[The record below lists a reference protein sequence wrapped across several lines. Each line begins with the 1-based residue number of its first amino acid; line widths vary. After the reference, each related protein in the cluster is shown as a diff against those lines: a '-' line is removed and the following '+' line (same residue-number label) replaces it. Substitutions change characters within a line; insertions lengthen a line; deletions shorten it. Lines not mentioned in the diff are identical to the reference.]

1 MVDYVGRTAKTVLV
15 VGAALCMCLVS
26 ATVFADQSQS
36 ANYQVNETFFGTGG
50 ELNACSGSYCSK
62 QSAGELTVGNT
73 KSSSYQAQA
82 GFNTNREESLQ
93 LIISSSAIDLGVQSV
108 AAPGV
113 GTAKFIVKS
122 YLSSGYIVQIN
133 GPSLT
138 SAAGRQFAALG
149 TQTASTPGTEQF
161 GINLTTNTSPAI
173 PGSANPVQLPDGT
186 FSFGSVTDAY
196 NDTNVFRYVNGDTIA
211 QSMSSSG
218 TTEYTISY
226 MSNISATTGSG
237 LYTANHSLVAT
248 ATF

>member
-1 MVDYVGRTAKTVLV
+1 MKVFWVTCAAVTAISLALWP
-15 VGAALCMCLVS
+15 AA
-26 ATVFADQSQS
+26 AYADQSQS
-36 ANYQVNETFFGTGG
+36 ANYQVNETFFGSGG

-93 LIISSSAIDLGVQSV
+93 LVTSSNAIDLGIQSV

-122 YLSSGYIVQIN
+122 YLSSGYIVQIY
-133 GPSLT
+133 GPT
-138 SAAGRQFAALG
+138 MTNAAGRQFAALG
-149 TQTASTPGTEQF
+149 VQTASAPGTEQF
-161 GINLTTNTSPAI
+161 GINLTTNTNPAI

-186 FSFGSVTDAY
+186 FSFGSVADAY
-196 NDTNVFRYVNGDTIA
+196 NDTNVFRYVSGDTIA
-211 QSMSSSG
+211 QSTRSSG
-218 TTEYTISY
+218 TTEYTVSY
-226 MSNISATTGSG
+226 ISNISQTTGSG
-237 LYTANHSLVAT
+237 LYTASHSIVAT